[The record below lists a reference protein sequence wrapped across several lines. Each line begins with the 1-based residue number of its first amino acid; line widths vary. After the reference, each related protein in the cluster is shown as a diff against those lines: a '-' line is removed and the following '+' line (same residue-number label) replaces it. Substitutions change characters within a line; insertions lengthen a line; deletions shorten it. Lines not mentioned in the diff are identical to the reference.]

1 MQRVL
6 LSIVLLASGG
16 VAGYFVGA
24 HRAAPPEKTAATT
37 ATNPGTAL
45 PPQGAVVTTSPD
57 SKKVVALDMAISD
70 GGLYRVRKVIDGDSV
85 ILENGVRVCYHG
97 VRAPEMGHYVKDA
110 APLAQEATQR
120 NVELVEGKQV
130 RLALSK
136 DPFDIHGRVLARVT
150 LPASQP
156 DAADVDVGNTL
167 VKEGFARAF
176 GLGLSSDDYHAL
188 KHIEDDARRDKAGI
202 WSLEDKVRATT
213 PGGKPYCSSS
223 TSSIY
228 HLATCPLAKR
238 IRAENR
244 HEYASSDAAEEAGK
258 NPCRKCVPR

>member
-6 LSIVLLASGG
+6 LSIVLLISGG
-16 VAGYFVGA
+16 IAGYFIGA
-24 HRAAPPEKTAATT
+24 HHHPAPSLEHIEVPTPKPVVSISSDAKKT
-37 ATNPGTAL
+37 
-45 PPQGAVVTTSPD
+45 VT
-57 SKKVVALDMAISD
+57 LDMELAD

-110 APLAQEATQR
+110 APMAQEATQR

-130 RLALSK
+130 RLAFSK

-150 LPASQP
+150 LPAT
-156 DAADVDVGNTL
+156 DGGATDLDVGCTL
-167 VKEGFARAF
+167 VKEGLARAF
-176 GLGLSSDDYHAL
+176 GLGLSSEDYHAL

-202 WSLEDKVRATT
+202 WSLEDKVRSAT
-213 PGGKPYCSSS
+213 PSGKPYCSSG

-244 HEYASSDAAEEAGK
+244 HEYATLDEAEEAGK